1 MCTKFHK
8 YHGSNIIL
16 YDNNTVAHR
25 RTSYANALTFS
36 EKPLKPGEIFLLEIE
51 RTERGWTGDIRL
63 GLTQLNPYEAQ
74 SAGLRLPQYALP
86 DLITMKSSWIY
97 AISKSCQILS
107 KCSGSSIIRGNKIMQ
122 TSHGS
127 VLFSSLQPYKS
138 DLNVKI
144 LPTDVG
150 SRIGKFLS
158 FKNLWYFKITSSL
171 FLGIVYIP
179 VPRVGLRE
187 TAELHFI
194 VNGEDQGAF
203 AKDIPFTEGPLY
215 AVIDVY
221 GCTKQVRIVQVEYQ
235 GKGQIY
241 IK

>member
-1 MCTKFHK
+1 MNTKFHK

-25 RTSYANALTFS
+25 KTSYANALTFS
-36 EKPLKPGEIFLLEIE
+36 ERPLKPGEIFLLEIE

-97 AISKSCQILS
+97 AISKSCQIIN
-107 KCSGSSIIRGNKIMQ
+107 KCNGSSRGSRTMQ

-127 VLFSSLQPYKS
+127 VSFSSLQPCKS

-150 SRIGKFLS
+150 SRIGWLLINFLNISITNKLYNFKS
-158 FKNLWYFKITSSL
+158 FS
-171 FLGIVYIP
+171 GIVYIP
-179 VPRVGLRE
+179 MPKVGLRE

-235 GKGQIY
+235 GK
-241 IK
+241 K

>member
-1 MCTKFHK
+1 MNTKFHK

-25 RTSYANALTFS
+25 KTSYANALTFS
-36 EKPLKPGEIFLLEIE
+36 ERPLKPGEIFLLEIE

-97 AISKSCQILS
+97 AISKSCQIIN
-107 KCSGSSIIRGNKIMQ
+107 KCNGSSRGSRTMQ

-127 VLFSSLQPYKS
+127 VSFSSLQPCKS

-150 SRIGKFLS
+150 SRIG
-158 FKNLWYFKITSSL
+158 
-171 FLGIVYIP
+171 IVYIP
-179 VPRVGLRE
+179 MPKVGLRE

-235 GKGQIY
+235 GK
-241 IK
+241 K